1 MLRISKKIAVI
12 ILFIALALIPLL
24 AINAVAVDNFG
35 QVNQALDQQ
44 QKPVDTGGSIWMD
57 IIKLILVLAV
67 IMGAAWSVVRF
78 FGNRSTARMQGKW
91 LKVVDEIFLDHNRS
105 IVLCKAGN
113 IVYGLGVTDH
123 NISLLFS
130 VDDKD
135 INRQIDKYLVE
146 QSDFPSDPYSWKSIV
161 NNIFKPH
168 QTHSP
173 KQKEFHWL
181 IEEQA
186 RRLDNL
192 AGANPNDADRGG
204 RSGDYE

>member
-1 MLRISKKIAVI
+1 MLRIKKKAS
-12 ILFIALALIPLL
+12 IALLIALVLIPLL
-24 AINAVAVDNFG
+24 AINAIAVDNFN

-44 QKPVDTGGSIWMD
+44 QKPANTDRSIWVD
-57 IIKLILVLAV
+57 IIKLILILAV

-78 FGNRSTARMQGKW
+78 FGQRSSARIQGKW
-91 LKVVDEIFLDHNRS
+91 LKVVDEIFLDQNRS
-105 IVLCKAGN
+105 IVLCKAGDT
-113 IVYGLGVTDH
+113 VYGLGVTSN
-123 NISLLFS
+123 NISLLFK

-135 INRQIDKYLVE
+135 VNRQINKYLVDE
-146 QSDFPSDPYSWKSIV
+146 SNFPAEPYSWKSMV
-161 NNIFKPH
+161 NSILKPH
-168 QTHSP
+168 QAHSP
-173 KQKEFHWL
+173 NRKEFHWL

>member
-1 MLRISKKIAVI
+1 MLRISKKKASIA
-12 ILFIALALIPLL
+12 ILLAMTLIPLL
-24 AINAVAVDNFG
+24 VINAVAVDNFG

-44 QKPVDTGGSIWMD
+44 QQPAGTGGSIWVD
-57 IIKLILVLAV
+57 IIKLILILAV
-67 IMGAAWSVVRF
+67 IMGAAWTVVRF
-78 FGNRSTARMQGKW
+78 FGQRSTARMQGKW

-113 IVYGLGVTDH
+113 VVYGLGVTDH
-123 NISLLFS
+123 NISLLFK

-135 INRQIDKYLVE
+135 ISRQIDKFLVE
-146 QSDFPSDPYSWKSIV
+146 QGTIPIETYSWKTVV
-161 NNIFKPH
+161 NSIFKPR
-168 QTHSP
+168 QTYS
-173 KQKEFHWL
+173 QNRKEFHWL

-192 AGANPNDADRGG
+192 AQSSPNDTDRGG

>member
-1 MLRISKKIAVI
+1 MLRINVRKTSIVLLIAVV
-12 ILFIALALIPLL
+12 LIHLL
-24 AINAVAVDNFG
+24 AINAVAVDNFN

-44 QKPVDTGGSIWMD
+44 QKPANTGSSIWVD
-57 IIKLILVLAV
+57 IFKLILILAI

-78 FGNRSTARMQGKW
+78 FGQRSSARMQGKW
-91 LKVVDEIFLDHNRS
+91 LKVVDEIFLDQNRS
-105 IVLCKAGN
+105 IVLCKAGD
-113 IVYGLGVTDH
+113 IVYGLGVTNN
-123 NISLLFS
+123 NISLLFK

-135 INRQIDKYLVE
+135 INRQINKYLVD
-146 QSDFPSDPYSWKSIV
+146 QSSFPEEPYSWKSMV
-161 NNIFKPH
+161 NSILKPR
-168 QTHSP
+168 QAHSP
-173 KQKEFHWL
+173 NRKEFHWL